1 MISRPDSSRR
11 DSAAAQDV
19 DATRIGAWLI
29 VVLLIPRVV
38 RMLYPE
44 VWIEDDFYL
53 ESAWLVSVG
62 MRPYLDFVH
71 PHMPLLEWLAGCYLK
86 LFGASHLSIE
96 ILNEAAIFATS
107 ILTYVLGRRVA
118 GRRAAIVASILYGY
132 SSLVFRYHAY
142 ERESFVAPLLLLAA
156 IVTVDETLP
165 ALRQAAFLALIFFA
179 ACAIKLTAVIALA
192 VMLVFIAVAYRR
204 ILSAALSGVIFLI
217 LLGGFS
223 AFLYWLYGSEFVFQT
238 FVFHFLKG
246 RDSEPSVALYLYP
259 RMILDVIAP
268 LFVLGC
274 WRIFADRIFSRAAI
288 LVLAIVGAEYL
299 FYGVLSPTAWA
310 HNYLEALPF
319 IAIVA
324 GIGGSELIGVIADR
338 FAAEEPREFQWQRLA
353 AGIALIAI
361 FLFWLAP
368 LVNENWLH
376 GSVYGFGFVPRA
388 EIAQLSDAL
397 RLASK
402 PDEDVV
408 APSFISFAA
417 GRQELIR
424 YPETYG
430 VYREAKAEFDRDGF
444 FAARRKLSKADFF
457 QLIIETRHFWTEQIR
472 DAIAS
477 GKVSAVISDSPVQL
491 LPLVLVPD
499 DFLTQNGFRPALV
512 TEHFAL
518 WTRGGQPKQG
528 PAPAPKAGGPAP
540 LSPE

>member
-1 MISRPDSSRR
+1 MTSRPDSSQRG
-11 DSAAAQDV
+11 SATADNV
-19 DATRIGAWLI
+19 DAARIGAWVV

-71 PHMPLLEWLAGCYLK
+71 PHMPLLEWLAGCYLN
-86 LFGASHLSIE
+86 LFGTSHLSIE
-96 ILNEAAIFATS
+96 ILNEAAIFAS
-107 ILTYVLGRRVA
+107 SLLTYALARRVA

-142 ERESFVAPLLLLAA
+142 ERESFIAPLILLAA
-156 IVTVDETLP
+156 IVTLDETIP
-165 ALRQAAFLALIFFA
+165 ALRQAVFLALIFFV
-179 ACAIKLTAVIALA
+179 ACAIKLTVVISLA
-192 VMLVFIAVAYRR
+192 VMLVFIAVTYRR
-204 ILSAALSGVIFLI
+204 ILGAAVSGIIFVA
-217 LLGGFS
+217 LLGAFS
-223 AFLYWLYGSEFVFQT
+223 ALLYHLYGNEFVFQT

-246 RDSEPSVALYLYP
+246 SDTGRGVVLALYP
-259 RMILDVIAP
+259 RMILDILAP
-268 LFVLGC
+268 LLVLGC
-274 WRIFADRIFSRAAI
+274 WRIFADRILSRAII
-288 LVLAIVGAEYL
+288 LVLAVAAAEYL
-299 FYGVLSPTAWA
+299 FYGVLSPTAWG

-324 GIGGSELIGVIADR
+324 GIGGSELVGAIGELVTS
-338 FAAEEPREFQWQRLA
+338 EEPHRFQWRRLA

-368 LVNENWLH
+368 LRNENWLH

-388 EIAQLSDAL
+388 EISQLADAL
-397 RLASK
+397 RVASK

-408 APSFISFAA
+408 APSFICFEA
-417 GRQELIR
+417 GRKELIR

-444 FAARRKLSKADFF
+444 LAARRHLGKVDFF
-457 QLIIETRHFWTEQIR
+457 QLIVDTRHFWTEQIR

-477 GKVSAVISDSPVQL
+477 GKVSAVISDSPIQL
-491 LPLVLVPD
+491 LPLVLIPD
-499 DFLTQNGFRPALV
+499 DFLTQNGFRPTLV

-518 WTRGGQPKQG
+518 WTRSG
-528 PAPAPKAGGPAP
+528 AGDAR
-540 LSPE
+540 

>member
-1 MISRPDSSRR
+1 MTSRPDSSQGG
-11 DSAAAQDV
+11 SATADNV
-19 DATRIGAWLI
+19 DGARIGAWLV

-71 PHMPLLEWLAGCYLK
+71 PHMPLLEWLAGGYLK
-86 LFGASHLSIE
+86 LFGTSHLSIE
-96 ILNEAAIFATS
+96 ILNEAAIFASS
-107 ILTYVLGRRVA
+107 ILTYALGRRVA
-118 GRRAAIVASILYGY
+118 GRRAAIVGSILYGY

-142 ERESFVAPLLLLAA
+142 ERESFIAPLLLLAA
-156 IVTVDETLP
+156 IITLDEHLP
-165 ALRQAAFLALIFFA
+165 AFRQAIFLALIFFA
-179 ACAIKLTAVIALA
+179 ACAIKLTAVISLA
-192 VMLVFIAVAYRR
+192 VMLVFIAITYRR
-204 ILSAALSGVIFLI
+204 ILSAAISGIIFVA

-223 AFLYWLYGSEFVFQT
+223 AILFWLYGNEFVFQT

-246 RDSEPSVALYLYP
+246 RDTAPSVALYFYP
-259 RMILDVIAP
+259 RMILDIIAP

-274 WRIFADRIFSRAAI
+274 WRIFAERIFSRGVI

-319 IAIVA
+319 VAIVA
-324 GIGGSELIGVIADR
+324 GVGGSELVGVIAER
-338 FAAEEPREFQWQRLA
+338 FASQEPRDFQWQRLA

-368 LVNENWLH
+368 LRNENWLH

-388 EIAQLSDAL
+388 EVAQLADAL

-408 APSFISFAA
+408 APSFICFAA
-417 GRQELIR
+417 GRRELIR

-430 VYREAKAEFDRDGF
+430 VYREAKAESDRDGF
-444 FAARRKLSKADFF
+444 FAARRKLSSVDFF
-457 QLIIETRHFWTEQIR
+457 QLITETRHFWTEQIR
-472 DAIAS
+472 DAILS

-499 DFLTQNGFRPALV
+499 DFLTQNGFRPTLI

-518 WTRGGQPKQG
+518 WTRSG
-528 PAPAPKAGGPAP
+528 PP
-540 LSPE
+540 